1 MAVRKSKKA
10 KAKAKPEAAQAE
22 AKAEEK
28 AGKKIEEVAVMPEK
42 EVEAET
48 EAEIEAA
55 PEIELEAK
63 AEPIP
68 RPLEVAG
75 VEAVEIPEVV
85 PLQPRDVGSWRPR
98 TALGKDVASGAVKD
112 IDEVLKSGRKIMEPQ
127 VVDFLMP
134 GLKSE
139 LIQIGGR
146 KGKGGGK
153 ERIPVKITAT
163 MHRSGRRFTYN
174 AFAIVGDE
182 AGLIGMGRGSAV
194 ETRNAINKA
203 VDRAKMNIV
212 RIKRGCGS
220 WECGCGGDHSIPYKT
235 TGKAGSVSVVLMP
248 APKGLGLAADDES
261 KKILKM
267 AGIKDIWMKTYGN
280 TAMRINLVNAV
291 FDALKK
297 LYAYE
302 R

>member
-1 MAVRKSKKA
+1 MAARKSKKA
-10 KAKAKPEAAQAE
+10 EAKAKPETAQAE
-22 AKAEEK
+22 AKAEE
-28 AGKKIEEVAVMPEK
+28 KIEEVAVMPEK

-48 EAEIEAA
+48 EAEIEAV

-63 AEPIP
+63 AEPI
-68 RPLEVAG
+68 LEVAG

-112 IDEVLKSGRKIMEPQ
+112 IDEVLKSGRKIMESQ
-127 VVDFLMP
+127 VVDFLMS

-182 AGLIGMGRGSAV
+182 AGLIGVGRGSAI

-267 AGIKDIWMKTYGN
+267 AGIRDIWMKTYGN

>member
-1 MAVRKSKKA
+1 MAARKSKKA
-10 KAKAKPEAAQAE
+10 EVKTEELVVVPMPEAEADVAELESEIVNETKPEPVVAAE
-22 AKAEEK
+22 A
-28 AGKKIEEVAVMPEK
+28 
-42 EVEAET
+42 
-48 EAEIEAA
+48 
-55 PEIELEAK
+55 IELAPVQ
-63 AEPIP
+63 A
-68 RPLEVAG
+68 
-75 VEAVEIPEVV
+75 
-85 PLQPRDVGSWRPR
+85 LQPRDVGSWRPR
-98 TALGKDVASGAVKD
+98 TALGKDVASGSVKD
-112 IDEVLKSGRKIMEPQ
+112 IDEVLAEGRKILEPQ
-127 VVDFLMP
+127 VVDFLVP

-182 AGLIGMGRGSAV
+182 AGLIGVGRGSAI

-203 VDRAKMNIV
+203 VDRAKMNIT

-267 AGIKDIWMKTYGN
+267 AGIRDIWMKTYGN

>member
-1 MAVRKSKKA
+1 MAARKSKKA
-10 KAKAKPEAAQAE
+10 EAKAKPEAAQTE
-22 AKAEEK
+22 AKAEE
-28 AGKKIEEVAVMPEK
+28 KIEEVAVMPEK
-42 EVEAET
+42 EVEAE
-48 EAEIEAA
+48 IEAV

-63 AEPIP
+63 AESI
-68 RPLEVAG
+68 LEVAG
-75 VEAVEIPEVV
+75 VEAVEIPKVV

-127 VVDFLMP
+127 VVDFLVP

-182 AGLIGMGRGSAV
+182 AGLIGVGRGSAV

-203 VDRAKMNIV
+203 VDRAKTNIV

-235 TGKAGSVSVVLMP
+235 IGKAGSVSVVLMP

-267 AGIKDIWMKTYGN
+267 AGIRDIWMKTYGN

>member
-1 MAVRKSKKA
+1 MAARKSKKA
-10 KAKAKPEAAQAE
+10 EAEAAPE
-22 AKAEEK
+22 AKAEVK
-28 AGKKIEEVAVMPEK
+28 TEEIAVMPTP
-42 EVEAET
+42 EAEADVVELESEVVGET
-48 EAEIEAA
+48 A
-55 PEIELEAK
+55 PEPVLAAEAIE
-63 AEPIP
+63 I
-68 RPLEVAG
+68 
-75 VEAVEIPEVV
+75 V
-85 PLQPRDVGSWRPR
+85 PVPVLQPRDVGYWKPR
-98 TALGKDVASGAVKD
+98 TALGRDVASGSVKN
-112 IDEVLKSGRKIMEPQ
+112 IDEVLSEGRKILEPQ
-127 VVDFLMP
+127 VVDFLVP

-174 AFAIVGDE
+174 AFAIIGDE
-182 AGLIGMGRGSAV
+182 AGLIGVGRGSAV

-203 VDRAKMNIV
+203 VDRAKMAIT

-220 WECGCGGDHSIPYKT
+220 WECGCGGDHSIPYKI

-267 AGIKDIWMKTYGN
+267 AGVKDIWMKTYGN

-297 LYAYE
+297 LYAFE

>member
-1 MAVRKSKKA
+1 MAARKSKKA
-10 KAKAKPEAAQAE
+10 EEAAPAQE
-22 AKAEEK
+22 AKAEAK
-28 AGKKIEEVAVMPEK
+28 TEELVVVPMPEA
-42 EVEAET
+42 EADVVELESEIANETKPEPVVAAE
-48 EAEIEAA
+48 A
-55 PEIELEAK
+55 IELAPVQ
-63 AEPIP
+63 A
-68 RPLEVAG
+68 
-75 VEAVEIPEVV
+75 
-85 PLQPRDVGSWRPR
+85 LQPRDVGSWRPM
-98 TALGKDVASGAVKD
+98 TALGKDVASGSVKD
-112 IDEVLKSGRKIMEPQ
+112 IDEVLTEGRKILEPQ
-127 VVDFLMP
+127 VVDFLVP

-153 ERIPVKITAT
+153 ERISVKITAT

-174 AFAIVGDE
+174 AFAIVGNE
-182 AGLIGMGRGSAV
+182 AGLIGVGRGSAI

-203 VDRAKMNIV
+203 VDRAKTNII

-235 TGKAGSVSVVLMP
+235 AGKAGSVSVVLMP

-267 AGIKDIWMKTYGN
+267 AGVKDVWMKTYGN
-280 TAMRINLVNAV
+280 TAMRINLVSAV

-297 LYAYE
+297 LYAYD

>member
-1 MAVRKSKKA
+1 
-10 KAKAKPEAAQAE
+10 
-22 AKAEEK
+22 
-28 AGKKIEEVAVMPEK
+28 
-42 EVEAET
+42 
-48 EAEIEAA
+48 
-55 PEIELEAK
+55 
-63 AEPIP
+63 
-68 RPLEVAG
+68 
-75 VEAVEIPEVV
+75 
-85 PLQPRDVGSWRPR
+85 
-98 TALGKDVASGAVKD
+98 
-112 IDEVLKSGRKIMEPQ
+112 
-127 VVDFLMP
+127 
-134 GLKSE
+134 
-139 LIQIGGR
+139 
-146 KGKGGGK
+146 
-153 ERIPVKITAT
+153 

-182 AGLIGMGRGSAV
+182 AGLIGVGRGSAI

-267 AGIKDIWMKTYGN
+267 AGIRDIWMKTYGN